1 MYYNFFEN
9 ILIIIHYF
17 NLLIYIN
24 INKNILIYI
33 NIDNPINNNR
43 NNKHFWINIE
53 YFIFSKMLIK
63 YLHIIL

>member
-43 NNKHFWINIE
+43 NNKHF
-53 YFIFSKMLIK
+53 
-63 YLHIIL
+63 